1 MSFDENNPG
10 KSIIKTTK
18 YLRLYLD
25 ERTYEF
31 SMNSYSDLSLMVG
44 RSFDEEED
52 VTNIGVLSNCNA
64 LLGQIE
70 MLSLRGA
77 YCSIALLNQLKNAL
91 VDINKISL
99 YDENNK
105 LYGLIQNG
113 INIYYYVR
121 DSLGNI
127 LGIVDNNGILVV
139 KYNYDAYGHNISHTG
154 TNIYNPFLYKGYYY
168 DYDLKM
174 YYCHTRF
181 YNPLWRRWLTPDNPC
196 YLNQEIISG
205 MNLFVYCNNN
215 PVMNVDEEGMFWIT
229 LTIGL
234 SIGTY
239 EILVAL
245 GILAAGATVTAVAI
259 TESEYHYIEN
269 GIKSI
274 GNQESSLDIVQDI
287 DEEDFNP
294 HRGTSN
300 GKNRLK
306 NKHEEGEA

>member
-31 SMNSYSDLSLMVG
+31 SMNLNHSYSYLSLMVG

-127 LGIVDNNGILVV
+127 LGIVDNNG
-139 KYNYDAYGHNISHTG
+139 Y
-154 TNIYNPFLYKGYYY
+154 
-168 DYDLKM
+168 
-174 YYCHTRF
+174 
-181 YNPLWRRWLTPDNPC
+181 
-196 YLNQEIISG
+196 
-205 MNLFVYCNNN
+205 
-215 PVMNVDEEGMFWIT
+215 
-229 LTIGL
+229 
-234 SIGTY
+234 
-239 EILVAL
+239 
-245 GILAAGATVTAVAI
+245 
-259 TESEYHYIEN
+259 
-269 GIKSI
+269 
-274 GNQESSLDIVQDI
+274 
-287 DEEDFNP
+287 
-294 HRGTSN
+294 
-300 GKNRLK
+300 
-306 NKHEEGEA
+306 